1 MKPIS
6 YSVIKNELGP
16 LISYSRTTIYDV
28 MTPFESDETL
38 LETGL
43 IGNLSHGQVD
53 MAIEYIKEH
62 RERLESELAEVHK
75 IKAEYEHSYRAQA
88 AKIRSQ
94 IAELPVTPLRAAFYA
109 LRDQNIRAT
118 SVTSD
123 VKYTFICDSN
133 CKDQALVLFAAL
145 ERRGY
150 LNLIPMKLRF
160 FYDVYLPEG
169 ADDLTIARFCQKYDC
184 LFLSG
189 DRIKKDG
196 DASFQAAFS
205 NTWPVFTISNLAR
218 IRTEPDYCQQ
228 CAANLVEM
236 VIDLEY
242 YRGVTR
248 LYLPQQ

>member
-6 YSVIKNELGP
+6 HSVIKSELGP

-38 LETGL
+38 SETGL
-43 IGNLSHGQVD
+43 ISNLSHSQVD
-53 MAIEYIKEH
+53 MATLYIKEH
-62 RERLESELAEVHK
+62 RERLESELAEAHK

-88 AKIRSQ
+88 AKIRSH

-118 SVTSD
+118 SVTSN
-123 VKYTFICDSN
+123 VTATFLCDSN

-150 LNLIPMKLRF
+150 LALIPMKLRF
-160 FYDVYLPEG
+160 FFDVYLPDD
-169 ADDLTIARFCQKYDC
+169 ADDLTIARFCQKYNC

-189 DRIKKDG
+189 DRITKNG

-205 NTWPVFTISNLAR
+205 NTLPVLTISNLAR
-218 IRTEPDYCQQ
+218 IIREPDYGQQ
-228 CAANLVEM
+228 CAANLAEM

-242 YRGVTR
+242 YQGITR
-248 LYLPQQ
+248 LYLP

>member
-6 YSVIKNELGP
+6 YSVIKSELGP

-43 IGNLSHGQVD
+43 IRNLSHGQVD
-53 MAIEYIKEH
+53 MATLYIKEH
-62 RERLESELAEVHK
+62 RERLESELAEAHK

-88 AKIRSQ
+88 AKIRSH
-94 IAELPVTPLRAAFYA
+94 IAKLPVTPLRAAFYA
-109 LRDQNIRAT
+109 LRDQNIQNE
-118 SVTSD
+118 VTSD
-123 VKYTFICDSN
+123 VAVTFLCDSN

-150 LNLIPMKLRF
+150 LALIPMKLRF
-160 FYDVYLPEG
+160 FFDVYLPDD
-169 ADDLTIARFCQKYDC
+169 ADDLTIARFCQKYGC

-189 DRIKKDG
+189 DRITKNG

-205 NTWPVFTISNLAR
+205 NTLPVFTISNLAR
-218 IRTEPDYCQQ
+218 IIREPDYCQQ
-228 CAANLVEM
+228 CAANLAEM
-236 VIDLEY
+236 VIDLKY
-242 YRGVTR
+242 YQGLTR
-248 LYLPQQ
+248 LYLP